1 MLLCPPQEKKK
12 KCIKK
17 RERERN
23 LETPYR
29 RKSLC
34 KYRSLVGI
42 FKLLNTA
49 DWASLHDKHQMEK
62 SVESHKLRMISL

>member
-1 MLLCPPQEKKK
+1 MLLCPPQGEKKMHNK
-12 KCIKK
+12 
-17 RERERN
+17 EREIEIWKHHIEGRASVN
-23 LETPYR
+23 TE
-29 RKSLC
+29 
-34 KYRSLVGI
+34 VWWVF